1 MEDIIQ
7 RLVAVD
13 RDCATRVEHAKA
25 KKLDA
30 QTNMKEKKNEIY
42 ASYIKEQENEIKKH
56 KDMLMQKNE
65 EEANIQEKIY
75 QDTVTKLESLYQE
88 NKDKWVEDIVN
99 RCLK

>member
-13 RDCATRVEHAKA
+13 RECAMRVEQAKA

-42 ASYIKEQENEIKKH
+42 AAYIKEQENEVKKH

-65 EEANIQEKIY
+65 AEAKIQEQVY
-75 QDTVTKLESLYQE
+75 QDTITRLESLYQQ
-88 NKDKWVEDIVN
+88 NKDKWIDEIVN